1 MIEKANTLE
10 DSHLEAGEGSYKKKE
25 PKRSIYYIGKFRH
38 QAGAKFTLPELEC
51 LADEMLDYM
60 DNPENVWLR
69 SFFTGPERRI
79 SPKTIPSLCSQ
90 SDYFSF
96 CYQIALSIQE
106 ERLVKIGLSKNN
118 ATAIFTLKAQH
129 NWREIAEE
137 EADDHILIDFF
148 PSEEDLAEAK
158 ELLRDERV
166 RSAMLEIVRQEE
178 KDKLQGGRQ

>member
-148 PSEEDLAEAK
+148 PSEEERAEAR
-158 ELLRDERV
+158 ELLKDERV
-166 RSAMLEIVRQEE
+166 RSEMLEIVRQEE
-178 KDKLQGGRQ
+178 RDKALGCR